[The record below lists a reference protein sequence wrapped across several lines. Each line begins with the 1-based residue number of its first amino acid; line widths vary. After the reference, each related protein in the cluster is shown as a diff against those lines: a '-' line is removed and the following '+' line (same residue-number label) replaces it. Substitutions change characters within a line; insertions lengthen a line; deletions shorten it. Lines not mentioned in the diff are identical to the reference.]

1 MIAQFAER
9 YEAEPRRSIAWA
21 LMLADTGLLLTAFFA
36 LMVAHAEPPTTP
48 INPMRSNIVSEVP
61 RSAEE
66 LLARLRQNR
75 AEIEMSV
82 GGVQLAHL
90 HAVDPM
96 ENLYRKLVSQL
107 DPAQLILERAGNTI
121 VVSLGSAVHFAPGSA
136 ELDAAALRS
145 IASLGGLLAEFRSE
159 ISVEGH
165 ADNRALSGRYQDN
178 WELASARAASVVREL
193 RPAIGPSGSVL
204 RSVSYGDQ
212 KPLSDTQDTAWRERN
227 HRVEIRIRPL

>member
-1 MIAQFAER
+1 MSATIAER

-36 LMVAHAEPPTTP
+36 LMVAHGEAPASQVEAL
-48 INPMRSNIVSEVP
+48 RADIVSQVP
-61 RSAEE
+61 KNADE

-75 AEIEMSV
+75 VEIETTLGEGLS
-82 GGVQLAHL
+82 GRGHP
-90 HAVDPM
+90 VDPV
-96 ENLYRKLVSQL
+96 ENLYRKLLSELDPSQL
-107 DPAQLILERAGNTI
+107 LLERTGNTI

-136 ELDAAALRS
+136 ELDAAAIRT
-145 IASLGGLLAEFRSE
+145 IAALGSLLAEFKAE

-165 ADNRALSGRYQDN
+165 ADHRAVSGLYRDN

-193 RPAIGPSGSVL
+193 GGSMGSSGSIL
-204 RSVSYGDQ
+204 KSVSYGDR
-212 KPLSDTQDTAWRERN
+212 KPLSDTLDVAGRERN